1 MNFRRCI
8 TALAVL
14 ALFAG
19 LASAQILSSTAGTGP
34 FQCTASVAV
43 PPVLRAEGLTE
54 LVGDVVLTCT
64 GGAAAGTGN
73 IPAAGSSTPI
83 PTANFVVSFGTNVT
97 SRLLNYNTSTSAS
110 TVTSPNTSEALL
122 LIDEPG
128 SGLQIGSGTPSAWAG
143 SPSNIGPAAPQTLC
157 ANGQPASYMGAG
169 SGGCPQYV
177 MQVGGAEYV
186 MSSTAG
192 TYSAPAN
199 VYAGVVSSN
208 QVTFFGIPI
217 LPPSSA
223 NISRV
228 YRMTNIRINANALGA
243 SGSPGTFQVQASISI
258 SSSTSVLVNSSIPIV
273 GYVQTGLATSLRNT
287 GNFGGLSVPNLAQ
300 CSSQGSA
307 TSPYGIAVLQYS
319 ENFGTAFK
327 TRVAPLSATAGSGQ
341 STNLTGQNVPGAIY
355 SSESGF
361 IFQPLAGV
369 GTALNATAGLADYG
383 TRLKAVFNNIP
394 TGVRIFVSTTN
405 VVNISGSGTSSAA
418 LLSLPPGNSTTSFA
432 QLVVSET
439 AAEGSIVPAAG
450 YIYASSSVTP
460 INGFAE
466 LSVSSTNSAT
476 AVWEVM
482 NTNQATNESFSFG
495 VWTVYTANAAAN
507 APPTGTA
514 TVNMSYAPTPTAAF
528 TAAAGAVASSSLT
541 LPRFA
546 DTSGVGS
553 NLFNIIQCTTS
564 LLFPFITN
572 QSGFD
577 TGFAIMNTT
586 SDPFGTKLQ
595 QGTCDFNFY
604 GQNAPPMYTTGIIPA
619 GNNTAPST
627 YAFLASSIAPSFQGY
642 MIAVCRFQLA
652 HGYAFV
658 SDLGAQRL
666 AHGYLAL
673 IMNNAITATRPHR
686 QKRWLTRC

>member
-1 MNFRRCI
+1 MNFRRCV

-54 LVGDVVLTCT
+54 LVGDIVLTCT
-64 GGAAAGTGN
+64 GGA
-73 IPAAGSSTPI
+73 TPTVGALLA
-83 PTANFVVSFGTNVT
+83 TANFTVSFGTNVT
-97 SRLLNYNTSTSAS
+97 SRLLNYNLYPSSS
-110 TVTSPNTSEALL
+110 VTSPNTSEALL

-128 SGLQIGSGTPSAWAG
+128 SGLQIGSGTGAPWTG
-143 SPSNIGPAAPQTLC
+143 QTNIGPGAAQTLC
-157 ANGQPASYMGAG
+157 VNGTQPASYMGAG
-169 SGGCPQYV
+169 NGGCPQYV
-177 MQVGGAEYV
+177 AQVSGGDYV
-186 MSSTAG
+186 MSSSAG
-192 TYSAPAN
+192 NVYTNPAN

-217 LPPSSA
+217 MPPTSA
-223 NISRV
+223 NVSRV
-228 YRMTNIRINANALGA
+228 FRMTNIRINTNALGA

-258 SSSTSVLVNSSIPIV
+258 SGSTSVPIYTPV
-273 GYVQTGLATSLRNT
+273 QIAGFVQTGLTTSLRNT
-287 GNFGGLSVPNLAQ
+287 GNFGSLSVPNFAQ
-300 CSSQGSA
+300 CSTQGSA
-307 TSPYGIAVLQYS
+307 SAPAQVGVLQFS

-327 TRVAPLSATAGSGQ
+327 TRVAPLSATPGAGQ
-341 STNLTGQNVPGAIY
+341 STNPTGQNIPGAIY

-361 IFQPLAGV
+361 IYSPLAGS

-405 VVNISGSGTSSAA
+405 VVNISSTGTAS
-418 LLSLPPGNSTTSFA
+418 LLTLPAGNSTTSFA
-432 QLVVSET
+432 QLVISET
-439 AAEGSIVPAAG
+439 ATEGSIVPAAG
-450 YIYASSSVTP
+450 YIYPSNSVLQL
-460 INGFAE
+460 NGFAE

-482 NTNQATNESFSFG
+482 NTNPATAESFSFG
-495 VWTVYTANAAAN
+495 VWTTYTANAAAN

-514 TVNMSYAPTPTAAF
+514 TVNMSYAPTPTVAF
-528 TAAAGAVASSSLT
+528 TAAAGAVASSTLT
-541 LPRFA
+541 IPRFA
-546 DTSGVGS
+546 DTSQLGS
-553 NLFNIIQCTTS
+553 NLLNVVQCTTS
-564 LLFPFITN
+564 LLFPFVTN
-572 QSGFD
+572 QVGFD

-586 SDPFGTKLQ
+586 SDPFGTKPQ
-595 QGTCDFNFY
+595 QGTCAFNFY
-604 GQNAPPMYTTGIIPA
+604 GQNAPPVYTTGIIPS
-619 GNNTAPST
+619 GNNVAPSV

-642 MIAVCRFQLA
+642 MIAVCNFQLA

-658 SDLGAQRL
+658 SDLGAQKL

-673 IMNNAITATRPHR
+673 ILTNATTSARTTAPEI
-686 QKRWLTRC
+686 LEN

>member
-19 LASAQILSSTAGTGP
+19 LASAQVLSSTAGTGP

-54 LVGDVVLTCT
+54 MVGDMVLTCT
-64 GGAAAGTGN
+64 GGGTPGSGTT
-73 IPAAGSSTPI
+73 PAAGSSTPI
-83 PTANFVVSFGTNVT
+83 PTANFTVSFGTNVT
-97 SRLLNYNTSTSAS
+97 SRLLNYNLYPSSS
-110 TVTSPNTSEALL
+110 VTSPNTSEALL
-122 LIDEPG
+122 LIDEPL
-128 SGLQIGSGTPSAWAG
+128 SGLQIGSGSGGTWPG
-143 SPSNIGPAAPQTLC
+143 PGNIGPGAPQTLC
-157 ANGQPASYMGAG
+157 VNGIQPASYMGAG
-169 SGGCPQYV
+169 SGGCPEYV
-177 MQVGGAEYV
+177 VQVGTSGNQDYV

-192 TYSAPAN
+192 TYTPPAN

-217 LPPSSA
+217 LPPTSA

-228 YRMTNIRINANALGA
+228 FRMTNIRINANALGA

-258 SSSTSVLVNSSIPIV
+258 SGSTSVPIYTPV
-273 GYVQTGLATSLRNT
+273 QIAGFVQTGLTTSLKNVGNT
-287 GNFGGLSVPNLAQ
+287 GSLTAPNFLQ
-300 CSSQGSA
+300 CSNTGSSS
-307 TSPYGIAVLQYS
+307 SPAQVGILSYT

-327 TRVAPLSATAGSGQ
+327 TRVAPLSATQYSGQ
-341 STNLTGQNVPGAIY
+341 GTNPTGQNTPGAIY
-355 SSESGF
+355 NSESGF
-361 IFQPLAGV
+361 IFSPLVGT

-405 VVNISGSGTSSAA
+405 VVNISSTSTASQLVAPA
-418 LLSLPPGNSTTSFA
+418 GNSTTSFA
-432 QLVVSET
+432 QLVMGET
-439 AAEGSIVPAAG
+439 APEGSFVPTSG
-450 YIYASSSVTP
+450 YIYPSNSVTQL
-460 INGFAE
+460 NGFAE
-466 LSVSSTNSAT
+466 LAVGPTNSAT
-476 AVWEVM
+476 AVWEVI
-482 NTNQATNESFSFG
+482 NDNPATDETLSFG

-514 TVNMSYAPTPTAAF
+514 TVNMSYAPTPTVAF
-528 TAAAGAVASSSLT
+528 TAAAGAVASSTLT
-541 LPRFA
+541 IPRFA
-546 DTSGVGS
+546 DTSTAT
-553 NLFNIIQCTTS
+553 NLFNVVQCSTS

-572 QSGFD
+572 QAGFD

-586 SDPFGTKLQ
+586 SDPFGSKLQ
-595 QGTCDFNFY
+595 QGTCAFNFY
-604 GQNAPPMYTTGIIPA
+604 GQNAPPVYTTGVIPA
-619 GNNTAPST
+619 GNNVAPSV

-642 MIAVCRFQLA
+642 MIAICNFQLA

-658 SDLGAQRL
+658 SDLGAQKL

-673 IMNNAITATRPHR
+673 IFSPNPTTTARGNANPEI
-686 QKRWLTRC
+686 LEN